1 LTLMCM
7 LLSIAGLVFFLVTYL
22 LFSELRTIPG
32 VNLMNL
38 GFSTLLAQVTWLTGV
53 NQTDKPVTCTIV
65 AASLQYFYLVSF
77 MWTSIIAYDTWRAF
91 SSNGHRASPGSRSEK
106 SRKCLRYM
114 ALGWLPCLMFVVIC
128 VSLDQ
133 TGIVDIGYGFLQ
145 FCWMANGLAIVYI
158 FAIPVALAI
167 IVDAVFYGLTVKA
180 IKTTASQAQM
190 AAENS
195 KRRGHFGIYVRL
207 ASVMGFTWVFGF
219 GAALLWSPLWYVF
232 VPLNCLQGVYIAAAF
247 ALSDQAKRLYR
258 ELLGIKA
265 DEKRNT
271 S

>member
-38 GFSTLLAQVTWLTGV
+38 ALSTLLAQVTWLTGV
-53 NQTDKPVTCTIV
+53 NQTDTPITCTVV
-65 AASLQYFYLVSF
+65 AALLQYFYLVSF
-77 MWTSIIAYDTWRAF
+77 TWTSIIAYDTWRAF
-91 SSNGHRASPGSRSEK
+91 SSKSYRAALGSSSEK
-106 SRKCLRYM
+106 LRKSLKYI
-114 ALGWLPCLMFVVIC
+114 ALGWLPLSIFVITC

-133 TGIVDIGYGFLQ
+133 SEAVTIVYGSQQ
-145 FCWMANGLAIVYI
+145 FCWITNGLATVYV
-158 FAIPVALAI
+158 FAIPIALALI
-167 IVDAVFYGLTVKA
+167 TDVIFYALTIRA

-232 VPLNCLQGVYIAAAF
+232 VSLNCLQGVYLAAAF
-247 ALSDQAKRLYR
+247 ALSDRARKLY
-258 ELLGIKA
+258 
-265 DEKRNT
+265 
-271 S
+271 